1 LKKLVKK
8 FPPKADPPR
17 AEKNKHKNMTKKI
30 LLVDDRENVR
40 VTLHDIFQNEGYT
53 VVVAT
58 TGEKALE
65 IIDKEKP
72 DLVLLDTE
80 LDTVV
85 AQSMNGFE
93 VCRQIKQVRKLS
105 IKVIVYTGTLGMIDA
120 VKARRM
126 GADDYII
133 KGEDPAILV
142 EAVKKLIGDVKHGK

>member
-1 LKKLVKK
+1 
-8 FPPKADPPR
+8 
-17 AEKNKHKNMTKKI
+17 MTKKI

-40 VTLHDIFQNEGYT
+40 ITLRDIFENEGYT
-53 VVVAT
+53 VVAAT
-58 TGEKALE
+58 TGEEGLD

-72 DLVLLDTE
+72 DIVLLDTE

-85 AQSMNGFE
+85 PKSMNGFE

-133 KGEDPAILV
+133 KGEDPAVLV
-142 EAVKKLIGDVKHGK
+142 EAVKKLIGDVKNESR

>member
-1 LKKLVKK
+1 M
-8 FPPKADPPR
+8 A
-17 AEKNKHKNMTKKI
+17 KKI

-40 VTLHDIFQNEGYT
+40 VTLGDIFENEGYT
-53 VVVAT
+53 VVVAI
-58 TGEKALE
+58 TGEKALDM
-65 IIDKEKP
+65 IDKEKP

-85 AQSMNGFE
+85 PKSMNGFE
-93 VCRQIKQVRKLS
+93 VCRQIKKVRKLP

-133 KGEDPAILV
+133 KGEDPAVLV
-142 EAVKKLIGDVKHGK
+142 KAVQKLIGYEKKQK

>member
-1 LKKLVKK
+1 
-8 FPPKADPPR
+8 
-17 AEKNKHKNMTKKI
+17 MTKKV
-30 LLVDDRENVR
+30 LLIDDKENVR
-40 VTLHDIFQNEGYT
+40 VTLRDIFQNEGYT

>member
-1 LKKLVKK
+1 
-8 FPPKADPPR
+8 
-17 AEKNKHKNMTKKI
+17 MTKKI

-40 VTLHDIFQNEGYT
+40 VTLCDIFENEGYT
-53 VVVAT
+53 VVVAI
-58 TGEKALE
+58 TGEKALDM
-65 IIDKEKP
+65 IDKEKP

-85 AQSMNGFE
+85 PRSMNGFE
-93 VCRQIKQVRKLS
+93 VCRQVKKVRKLS

-133 KGEDPAILV
+133 KGEDPSVLF
-142 EAVKKLIGDVKHGK
+142 EAVKKLMGGVEN

>member
-1 LKKLVKK
+1 MQSNRGSSIKSG
-8 FPPKADPPR
+8 
-17 AEKNKHKNMTKKI
+17 HKNMTKKV
-30 LLVDDRENVR
+30 LLIDDKENVR
-40 VTLHDIFQNEGYT
+40 VTLRDIFQNEGYT

-85 AQSMNGFE
+85 PSSINGFE

-120 VKARRM
+120 VKARHM

-133 KGEDPAILV
+133 KGEDPTVLV
-142 EAVKKLIGDVKHGK
+142 EAVKKLIGDAKN

>member
-1 LKKLVKK
+1 
-8 FPPKADPPR
+8 
-17 AEKNKHKNMTKKI
+17 MTKKI

-40 VTLHDIFQNEGYT
+40 VTLHDIFENEGFT
-53 VVVAT
+53 VVAAT
-58 TGEKALE
+58 TGEEGLDM
-65 IIDKEKP
+65 IDKEKP

-85 AQSMNGFE
+85 PKSINGFE
-93 VCRQIKQVRKLS
+93 VCRQIKKVRKLP

-133 KGEDPAILV
+133 KGEDPAVLV
-142 EAVKKLIGDVKHGK
+142 AAVKKLIEGVENGK